1 MNAVVDAIR
10 AADRIALVSHRDPD
24 PDTIGS
30 ALALGLGLERM
41 GKRVSWHCADP
52 VPDAILFLASSDRYT
67 QAPPP
72 ADADL
77 IVCLDFGEV
86 SRAKFPLPSGPK
98 LADIDHHAT
107 NTAFADA
114 NFVDVTSAATGEM
127 VGRLIDALGAG
138 WTADMATAALVAIM
152 TDTGSFQFPNTDKRA
167 LERAAM
173 LRDAGADLQAI
184 TYNVFRNKRFEAL
197 KLWGFAFS
205 RLVREA
211 DGLLVWTWLE
221 DADIAEAGAREED
234 LSGLVEQIARSKGMR
249 VALLFSG
256 VSGPVKVSCR
266 TPASAPSVDAAA
278 LMAGFGG
285 GGHVRAAGALI
296 PGEDH
301 AAIRARVLDATREAL
316 DRARQPA

>member
-1 MNAVVDAIR
+1 MREVIDAVR

-52 VPDAILFLASSDRYT
+52 VPDAIRFLASADRYS

-72 ADADL
+72 ADVDL
-77 IVCLDFGEV
+77 IVCLDFGEAA
-86 SRAKFPLPSGPK
+86 RAKFALPSGPK
-98 LADIDHHAT
+98 IADVDHHAT
-107 NTAFADA
+107 NTAFGDA
-114 NFVDVTSAATGEM
+114 NFVDATSAATGEM
-127 VGRLIDALGAG
+127 VSRLVDALGIA
-138 WTADMATAALVAIM
+138 WTGDMATAALVAIM
-152 TDTGSFQFPNTDKRA
+152 TDTGSFQFPNTDTRA

-173 LRDAGADLQAI
+173 LREAGADLQSI

-205 RLVREA
+205 RLVREL
-211 DGLLVWTWLE
+211 DGLLVWTWIENDDL
-221 DADIAEAGAREED
+221 AHAEAAEED

-256 VSGPVKVSCR
+256 VTGHVKVSCR
-266 TPASAPSVDAAA
+266 TSASTPSVDAAA

-296 PGEDH
+296 PGDDH
-301 AAIRARVLDATREAL
+301 AAIRERVLAAAREAL

>member
-1 MNAVVDAIR
+1 MKAVLEALR
-10 AADRIALVSHRDPD
+10 TADRIALVSHRDPD

-30 ALALGLGLERM
+30 ALALGLALERL

-52 VPDAILFLASSDRYT
+52 VPDPIRFLASSDRFT

-72 ADADL
+72 ADVDL
-77 IVCLDFGEV
+77 IVCLDFGEPE
-86 SRAKFPLPSGPK
+86 RAKFALPVGPK
-98 LADIDHHAT
+98 IADIDHHAT
-107 NTAFADA
+107 NTAFGDA

-127 VGRLIDALGAG
+127 VGRVIDALETG
-138 WTADMATAALVAIM
+138 WTPDMATAALVAIM
-152 TDTGSFQFPNTDKRA
+152 TDTGSFQFPNTDQRV

-173 LRDAGADLQAI
+173 LRGAGADLQSI

-205 RLVREA
+205 RLVREF
-211 DGLLVWTWLE
+211 DGLLVWTWIESE
-221 DADIAEAGAREED
+221 DLVHAGAREED
-234 LSGLVEQIARSKGMR
+234 LSGLVEQVARSKGMR
-249 VALLFSG
+249 LSLLFSG

-266 TPASAPSVDAAA
+266 TSASAPSVDAAA

-301 AAIRARVLDATREAL
+301 AAIRERVLAAAREAL